1 ICTQIATLSPA
12 RHRSCG
18 CGRRRLRPNRATLLD
33 VLPDHLGLNGTKIT
47 GLQISFLGSGHNL
60 FRKRS
65 KEKNR
70 CMNRKWYELD
80 RQSDTELFLLADVEG
95 LASPARMYALVI
107 FLQCNGEL

>member
-1 ICTQIATLSPA
+1 
-12 RHRSCG
+12 
-18 CGRRRLRPNRATLLD
+18 LRPNRATLLD

-70 CMNRKWYELD
+70 RMNRKWHELD

-95 LASPARMYALVI
+95 LASGAECMHSLFSCSAMANCDWGTTLWRFAH
-107 FLQCNGEL
+107 Q

>member
-1 ICTQIATLSPA
+1 
-12 RHRSCG
+12 
-18 CGRRRLRPNRATLLD
+18 LRPNRATLLD

-70 CMNRKWYELD
+70 CMNRKWHELD

-95 LASPARMYALVI
+95 LASPAQNVCTRYSPSASR
-107 FLQCNGEL
+107 